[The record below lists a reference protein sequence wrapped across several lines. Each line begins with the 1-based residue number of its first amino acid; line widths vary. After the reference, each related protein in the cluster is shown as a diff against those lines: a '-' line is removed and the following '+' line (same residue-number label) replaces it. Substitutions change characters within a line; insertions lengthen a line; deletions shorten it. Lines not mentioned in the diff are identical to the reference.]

1 MLGQLVAIQRWIH
14 EAVTAELTTFAATHD
29 WAALASVLPAGVL
42 FGAVHA
48 MTPGHSK
55 AVLSSYLLGSRLQA
69 LRASAVAAVLSLT
82 HVGSAVVIALVATQ
96 LVTRTMVGAGR
107 VPVLE
112 NLSRGLL
119 LAIGLWLL
127 WRALR
132 GRSHP
137 HGEGLAVGFV
147 AGLVPCPLT
156 LFVMVLAVSNGVPE
170 AGVVFAVAMAVG
182 VLLTLTAVALATVLA
197 RGAVTVAMER
207 FGASISSVVRI
218 FDGLAGCLLIV
229 LATGELGLV

>member
-1 MLGQLVAIQRWIH
+1 MLAQLVAIQRWIH
-14 EAVTAELTTFAATHD
+14 DAITAELTTFAATHD
-29 WAALASVLPAGVL
+29 WAALASVLPVGIL

-55 AVLSSYLLGSRLQA
+55 GVLSSYLLGSRLQA

-112 NLSRGLL
+112 NLSRGIL

-132 GRSHP
+132 GRNHP

-156 LFVMVLAVSNGVPE
+156 LFVMVLAVSNGIPE
-170 AGVVFAVAMAVG
+170 AGVVFAVSMAVG

-197 RGAVTVAMER
+197 RSAATAIMDR
-207 FGASISSVVRI
+207 HGASVDFVVRV
-218 FDGLAGCLLIV
+218 FDGLAGCLIV
-229 LATGELGLV
+229 LIAFAELAR